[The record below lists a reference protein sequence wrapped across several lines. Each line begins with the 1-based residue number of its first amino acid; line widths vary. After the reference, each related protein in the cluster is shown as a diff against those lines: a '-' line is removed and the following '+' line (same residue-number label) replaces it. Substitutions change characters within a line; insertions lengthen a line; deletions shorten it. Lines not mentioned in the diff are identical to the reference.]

1 MKRGFEALKKDII
14 LPQRATSYS
23 AGYDF
28 FCPEQTVFAPY
39 EKKQVAT
46 YVKAYMQKE
55 EHLQLHIRSSLALK
69 RHLRLVNGVGII
81 DSDYYNNEDNE
92 GHIFIAL
99 ENCSD
104 QTVIIEKGERFVQ
117 GIFLPYL
124 VTDTDDVSRQRNGG
138 LGSTGKK

>member
-1 MKRGFEALKKDII
+1 
-14 LPQRATSYS
+14 
-23 AGYDF
+23 
-28 FCPEQTVFAPY
+28 Y

-104 QTVIIEKGERFVQ
+104 QTIIIEKGERFVQ